1 LRFFFVRAAAGSL
14 AVGSAAPVNLP
25 FEMQTVQIAA
35 SADAGK
41 PVRPA
46 GATHQAP
53 QRGDVEIADGGD
65 LRGEARLLKISAK
78 GDLPCDSGDWATS
91 PLFGPHAG
99 LAAALGVK
107 PGHAQSGARDTALAD
122 ALDNRPATGDAD
134 SSAFGSVFGNAGQP
148 SIGGPGGG
156 LFTTGGSTDTSGGGS
171 VIVGGGT
178 GSGAGAGTGTG
189 KGGGATNGGGTTNGG
204 GAASGGGPDKGGT
217 GPNGGGI
224 DAGSAGGTTPDGGV
238 GSGGGTGPT
247 GGGTG
252 STGNPD
258 GGDISPIIPNQPI
271 NPGSGD
277 HSGDASDGGS
287 NGDGNMIDPSAPGA
301 VPEPS
306 SWATMLVGF
315 GLIGGLMRRRRLCAL
330 PDPQRDKASAR

>member
-1 LRFFFVRAAAGSL
+1 MKLRFFFVRAAAGSL

-41 PVRPA
+41 PARPA
-46 GATHQAP
+46 GETHQAP
-53 QRGDVEIADGGD
+53 ERGDVEIADGGD
-65 LRGEARLLKISAK
+65 LQGEARLLKISAK

-99 LAAALGVK
+99 LAAVLGVK
-107 PGHAQSGARDTALAD
+107 PGHAQSGARDTSLAD
-122 ALDNRPATGDAD
+122 ALDNRPATGGAD
-134 SSAFGSVFGNAGQP
+134 SSAFGSVFGNASQP
-148 SIGGPGGG
+148 SIGGAGGG
-156 LFTTGGSTDTSGGGS
+156 LFTTSGSTATSGGGS
-171 VIVGGGT
+171 VIVGGGAGT
-178 GSGAGAGTGTG
+178 GSGAGTGTG
-189 KGGGATNGGGTTNGG
+189 KGGGASNGG
-204 GAASGGGPDKGGT
+204 GATSGGGTGQNGGGPDKGGT

-224 DAGSAGGTTPDGGV
+224 DTGSAGGTTPSGGV
-238 GSGGGTGPT
+238 GSDGGTGPT
-247 GGGTG
+247 GGDTG

-258 GGDISPIIPNQPI
+258 GGDISPIIPIQPI

-277 HSGDASDGGS
+277 HSGGASDGGS
-287 NGDGNMIDPSAPGA
+287 NGDGNTIDPATPGA

-315 GLIGGLMRRRRLCAL
+315 GLIGGMMRRHRF
-330 PDPQRDKASAR
+330 ARFA